1 LNSSYFT
8 FAHQT
13 IRTYRCK
20 PLTLSPFSMASSS
33 TSPQGNEPDM
43 SLLGTLYETIE
54 QHPPAV
60 EARKVLVQQ
69 YLEVGWLEAARDAA
83 LELERLAPQ
92 DTNVQAL
99 VASCEAGSA
108 PEAQPPTPTAS
119 PDVNLNEAKLDL
131 LQSYTTLLKRAKMLR
146 QEATL
151 LRDLQRKKGVAVTF
165 DKFIPDLTAVAD
177 GRISSVLRV
186 RPPGA
191 ARAVARTMESDP
203 DHALDVAVTD
213 LTDTARWLRSSA
225 CQAQSPMAQD
235 NDSVRESLAKRVRA
249 LTASLPENLQHY
261 ASSALMHVEHEVLQR
276 TYVCDE
282 TMLGDPISEVPRA
295 HFWVSEDGYAWDMEE
310 LAQALAS
317 NGGVMRNPLS
327 KKMFTSSDIRAIV
340 QHPLGSRLA
349 ALRVEQSKLS
359 KGVRTDTI
367 SRLEKLSAVFLADMS
382 EDQLTSRHALEEFS
396 AYLATLPQ
404 SEQNALDKLRVP
416 AHDSHTGQPFDT
428 SIGEAVRD
436 AQGNKVC
443 VHKTGDLLAQAARH
457 LRQRK

>member
-1 LNSSYFT
+1 
-8 FAHQT
+8 
-13 IRTYRCK
+13 
-20 PLTLSPFSMASSS
+20 
-33 TSPQGNEPDM
+33 
-43 SLLGTLYETIE
+43 
-54 QHPPAV
+54 
-60 EARKVLVQQ
+60 
-69 YLEVGWLEAARDAA
+69 
-83 LELERLAPQ
+83 
-92 DTNVQAL
+92 
-99 VASCEAGSA
+99 
-108 PEAQPPTPTAS
+108 
-119 PDVNLNEAKLDL
+119 
-131 LQSYTTLLKRAKMLR
+131 
-146 QEATL
+146 
-151 LRDLQRKKGVAVTF
+151 
-165 DKFIPDLTAVAD
+165 
-177 GRISSVLRV
+177 
-186 RPPGA
+186 
-191 ARAVARTMESDP
+191 
-203 DHALDVAVTD
+203 
-213 LTDTARWLRSSA
+213 
-225 CQAQSPMAQD
+225 MAQD